1 MSTTHHHVTGEL
13 STKGAARLTVEALRE
28 IGLFGAL
35 GEEALHVLAST
46 LHVIPIAAGEA
57 VFREGDAAR
66 ELYVLLQGEVE
77 VLKGSRRGT
86 EVRVALLGVGDWFGE
101 MSLLDVQR
109 RSATVRAVAP
119 AELLVFTAKD
129 LDALYRRDLKSYTL
143 LVLNIARGL
152 SRRLRVAD
160 GLLADFITT
169 VQDEY
174 VRGRSGARNP
184 T

>member
-1 MSTTHHHVTGEL
+1 MSTTPHHLASEPAVNGAQRVTVAG
-13 STKGAARLTVEALRE
+13 LRE

-35 GEEALHVLAST
+35 GEEALETLAST
-46 LHVIPIAAGEA
+46 LNVLPVPAGEA
-57 VFREGDAAR
+57 VFREGDSAR

-77 VLKGSRRGT
+77 VLKRSRRGT
-86 EVRVALLGVGDWFGE
+86 EVRVAILGVGDWFGE

-109 RSATVRAVAP
+109 RSATVRSVAP
-119 AELLVFTAKD
+119 AELLVFSAKD

-174 VRGRSGARNP
+174 VRGRSGAKNP
-184 T
+184 A